1 MKIYNSIDD
10 LVGKTPLFKLNNII
24 KSENIKANIF
34 AKLEK
39 FNPAGSIKD
48 RVALEMINKARDNG
62 DISEGATII
71 EPTSGNTGIGLA
83 SIGIAKGYK
92 VILTMPDSMSAERI
106 KLLKAY
112 GATIV
117 LTDGEKGMAGAI
129 EKANELQKNTPNS
142 FIPSQFSN
150 SANPM
155 AHYKNTAHEIYDDL
169 DGKVDVV
176 VACFGTG
183 GTVSGIGKFF
193 KETTLNT
200 SIIAVE
206 PESSPLV
213 SKGFSGKHKIQGIGA
228 NFIPDNYCREY
239 IDRVLTVSDR
249 DAYISVKKIAREE
262 GLLIGISSG
271 AALSVALGLAKEP
284 KNYGKNIVVIFPDS
298 GDRYL
303 STDLFDE

>member
-34 AKLEK
+34 AKLEM

-48 RVALEMINKARDNG
+48 RVALEMINKAMENG
-62 DISEGATII
+62 DISKGATII

-129 EKANELQKNTPNS
+129 EKANELHENTPNS

-155 AHYKNTAHEIYDDL
+155 AHFNNTAREIVDDL
-169 DGKVDVV
+169 DGRIDVI

-183 GTVSGIGKFF
+183 GTISGIGKYF
-193 KETTLNT
+193 KENGYLTQ
-200 SIIAVE
+200 IIAVE
-206 PESSPLV
+206 PNDSPLV
-213 SKGFSGKHKIQGIGA
+213 SKGYSGKHKIQGIGA
-228 NFIPDNYCREY
+228 NFVPDNFYSRF
-239 IDRVLTVSDR
+239 IDKVLTATND
-249 DAYISVKKIAREE
+249 DAYNMARRVAREE

-271 AALSVALGLAKEP
+271 AALSVALKLANEP
-284 KNYGKNIVVIFPDS
+284 KYYGKNIVVIFPDS

-303 STDLFDE
+303 STDLFND